1 MSEQD
6 ALVALQNLQKVEA
19 KQKKE
24 ILRLAMVLTPVT
36 AHIVRLE
43 HELDRTNRAWE
54 MKLTIMQRK

>member
-24 ILRLAMVLTPVT
+24 IRRLYKQWS
-36 AHIVRLE
+36 H
-43 HELDRTNRAWE
+43 TNYS
-54 MKLTIMQRK
+54 LCV